1 MNIRVL
7 LVEDDNM
14 ARKRLKRV
22 IEKEG
27 YEVIAAHDG
36 LEGLELFKSE
46 RPDVVIT
53 DVKMPK
59 IDGIEVMHRI
69 KEMSKTTE
77 VILITGHGDIDM
89 AIVALRDGALDYIKK
104 PIDIDQL
111 IVSLGRAKEKV
122 QERKKI
128 TIRSSILILE
138 DDEKT
143 REKLGKI
150 YVKEGYKVFTAP
162 DGEEGLKIFSENKI
176 DILLTDLRMP
186 IMNGLQFI
194 SEVKKISSDCEFI
207 VLSGFGDEADAVE
220 AMRNGA
226 INFISKPIDLEQ
238 LLLSTQKAIDKLE
251 LQRSY
256 YYKTRELEL
265 TRQIMKRIS
274 SERGYDIEFSEN
286 SEQDQSGLVLNLI
299 DIMNISYVLFDEKL
313 DVGFA
318 NQYFQ
323 KHNDFLP
330 EKIDKEFFK
339 KLGIKDIDM
348 DRFREDIS
356 SMFKSKRS
364 KMIKLNSENS
374 TKVIIIKIVLIVDG
388 EREERGLV
396 FIGGRN

>member
-1 MNIRVL
+1 MNIKVL
-7 LVEDDNM
+7 LVEDDKM

-27 YEVIAAHDG
+27 YEVIAAQDG

-111 IVSLGRAKEKV
+111 IVSLGRAKEKI
-122 QERKKI
+122 QDRKKI
-128 TIRSSILILE
+128 TIRNSILILE

-150 YVKEGYKVFTAP
+150 YIKEGYKVFTAP
-162 DGEEGLKIFSENKI
+162 DGERGLKIFSENKI

-238 LLLSTQKAIDKLE
+238 LLLSTQKAIDKLD

-265 TRQIMKRIS
+265 TKQIMKRIS

-323 KHNDFLP
+323 KQNDFLP
-330 EKIDKEFFK
+330 EKIDKEFFE
-339 KLGIKDIDM
+339 KLGIREIDM
-348 DRFREDIS
+348 ERFREDIDF
-356 SMFKSKRS
+356 MFKNKRS
-364 KMIKLNSENS
+364 KMIKLDSEDS
-374 TKVIIIKIVLIVDG
+374 TKIIIIKIVLIVEG

>member
-1 MNIRVL
+1 
-7 LVEDDNM
+7 M

-27 YEVIAAHDG
+27 YEVIAAQDG

-111 IVSLGRAKEKV
+111 IVSLGRAKEKI
-122 QERKKI
+122 QDRKKI
-128 TIRSSILILE
+128 TIRNSILILE

-150 YVKEGYKVFTAP
+150 YIKEGYKVFTAP
-162 DGEEGLKIFSENKI
+162 DGERGLKIFSENKI

-265 TRQIMKRIS
+265 TKQIMKRIS

-323 KHNDFLP
+323 KQNDFLP
-330 EKIDKEFFK
+330 EKIDKEFFE
-339 KLGIKDIDM
+339 KLGIREIDM
-348 DRFREDIS
+348 ERFREDIDF
-356 SMFKSKRS
+356 MFKNKRS
-364 KMIKLNSENS
+364 KMIKLDSEDS
-374 TKVIIIKIVLIVDG
+374 TKIIIIKIVLIVEG

>member
-1 MNIRVL
+1 MNIKVL
-7 LVEDDNM
+7 LVEDDKM

-27 YEVIAAHDG
+27 YEVIAAQDG

-111 IVSLGRAKEKV
+111 IVSLGRAKEKI
-122 QERKKI
+122 QDRKKI
-128 TIRSSILILE
+128 TIRNSILILE

-150 YVKEGYKVFTAP
+150 YIKEGYKVFTAP
-162 DGEEGLKIFSENKI
+162 DGERGLKIFSENKI

-265 TRQIMKRIS
+265 TKQIMKRIS

-323 KHNDFLP
+323 KQNDFLP
-330 EKIDKEFFK
+330 EKIDKEFFE
-339 KLGIKDIDM
+339 KLGIREIDM
-348 DRFREDIS
+348 ERFREDIDF
-356 SMFKSKRS
+356 MFKNKRS
-364 KMIKLNSENS
+364 KMIKLDSEDS
-374 TKVIIIKIVLIVDG
+374 TKIIIIKIVLIVEG

>member
-1 MNIRVL
+1 MNIKVL
-7 LVEDDNM
+7 LVEDDDM

-69 KEMSKTTE
+69 KEMSKITE
-77 VILITGHGDIDM
+77 VILITGHGDVDM
-89 AIVALRDGALDYIKK
+89 AILALRDGALDYIKK

-111 IVSLGRAKEKV
+111 IMSLGRAKEKI

-128 TIRSSILILE
+128 TVRNTILILE

-150 YVKEGYKVFTAP
+150 YIKEGYKVFIAP

-176 DILLTDLRMP
+176 DIILTDLRMP
-186 IMNGLQFI
+186 KMNGLKFI
-194 SEVKKISSDCEFI
+194 SEVKKITTDCEFI
-207 VLSGFGDEADAVE
+207 VLSGFGDEADAIE

-226 INFISKPIDLEQ
+226 INFIAKPIDLEQ

-265 TRQIMKRIS
+265 TRQVMKRIS
-274 SERGYDIEFSEN
+274 TERGHIIEFPEN

-299 DIMNISYVLFDEKL
+299 DIMNISYLLFDNEL
-313 DVGFA
+313 NVGFT
-318 NQYFQ
+318 NNYFQ
-323 KHNDFLP
+323 EHYNFLP
-330 EKIDKEFFK
+330 EKIDKNFFE
-339 KLGIKDIDM
+339 KLGIKNVNM
-348 DRFREDIS
+348 N
-356 SMFKSKRS
+356 MFKEDLMAMFENKRS
-364 KMIKLNSENS
+364 KMIKLSTENAP
-374 TKVIIIKIVLIVDG
+374 KIIIIKIILIVDG
-388 EREERGLV
+388 ERIEKGLI

>member
-1 MNIRVL
+1 M
-7 LVEDDNM
+7 
-14 ARKRLKRV
+14 
-22 IEKEG
+22 
-27 YEVIAAHDG
+27 
-36 LEGLELFKSE
+36 
-46 RPDVVIT
+46 
-53 DVKMPK
+53 
-59 IDGIEVMHRI
+59 
-69 KEMSKTTE
+69 
-77 VILITGHGDIDM
+77 
-89 AIVALRDGALDYIKK
+89 
-104 PIDIDQL
+104 
-111 IVSLGRAKEKV
+111 
-122 QERKKI
+122 
-128 TIRSSILILE
+128 
-138 DDEKT
+138 
-143 REKLGKI
+143 GKI
-150 YVKEGYKVFTAP
+150 YIKEGYKVFTAP
-162 DGEEGLKIFSENKI
+162 DGERGLKIFSENKI

-265 TRQIMKRIS
+265 TKQIMKRIS

-323 KHNDFLP
+323 KQNDFLP
-330 EKIDKEFFK
+330 EK
-339 KLGIKDIDM
+339 
-348 DRFREDIS
+348 
-356 SMFKSKRS
+356 
-364 KMIKLNSENS
+364 
-374 TKVIIIKIVLIVDG
+374 
-388 EREERGLV
+388 
-396 FIGGRN
+396 